1 MGASKIRS
9 GRCGQGSLH
18 SQMQMQPTRNQKYI
32 STERAGNYSPIRAA
46 EFSVCAASGQPD
58 SVLFWFFFW
67 VEMRR
72 EPRLFQSSNLALRGW
87 AAINDLHVAKC
98 EEDFASVNLKR

>member
-58 SVLFWFFFW
+58 SVLFWFFFLGGDEERAK
-67 VEMRR
+67 VV
-72 EPRLFQSSNLALRGW
+72 PKPKSCSSRLGC
-87 AAINDLHVAKC
+87 D
-98 EEDFASVNLKR
+98 